1 MSLSAKLAIM
11 KANLEDCEKHIK
23 SLESG
28 RKSSS
33 AKSRSMLM
41 KIKQDS
47 HTLRKEI
54 IMQCKSLPVKSRA
67 KKVAKVA
74 EEEPNEPEEVAE
86 VEKKVPKKKRT
97 PKKAAA

>member
-67 KKVAKVA
+67 KKIV
-74 EEEPNEPEEVAE
+74 EPNEVAEVAEVAE
-86 VEKKVPKKKRT
+86 VEKIAEVPKKKRT